1 MKRLVSGFYRAR
13 SIAST
18 MLVLGLVLGVLV
30 TPQPA
35 GALDQSTTGK
45 ASKTGG
51 FVATRVDAAGVGAQV
66 ASLVARSVS
75 NVLLRDVVAATMGLF
90 NTKTPAGFVT
100 RLTTPTAGDIS
111 TTTEVDNKM
120 GYLPGDTVTITV
132 TVSAASVANGGKAAR
147 VRKTAENVSVYVLLP
162 QADEGFV

>member
-1 MKRLVSGFYRAR
+1 MKRLVSGFYGAR

-35 GALDQSTTGK
+35 GALDQSTTGQSTSRTV
-45 ASKTGG
+45 ASS
-51 FVATRVDAAGVGAQV
+51 AASANTVSAQV

-90 NTKTPAGFVT
+90 NTKTPAGFATGLELEANPV
-100 RLTTPTAGDIS
+100 IS
-111 TTTEVDNKM
+111 TETKVEES
-120 GYLPGDTVTITV
+120 YLPGDSVTITV